1 MLVRSYLRL
10 IHRHRM
16 RNSIQSA
23 ALENR
28 FPFLCKVLYI
38 PEADPTDSP
47 HAPSNKMSW
56 FLRSPLMPRVGDVIP
71 YGQYFFSVTSV
82 ILEDCCTGESI
93 SKLDRQ
99 AKRVAE
105 KEGSPKRHA
114 LIWVRFWGVQSV

>member
-1 MLVRSYLRL
+1 
-10 IHRHRM
+10 M

-28 FPFLCKVLYI
+28 FPFLCKVLYL
-38 PEADPTDSP
+38 PEADPSESP
-47 HAPSNKMSW
+47 HAPTNKISW

-82 ILEDCCTGESI
+82 ILEDCCTGETI
-93 SKLDRQ
+93 SKVDRQ

-105 KEGSPKRHA
+105 KEDRPQRQA
-114 LIWVRFWGVQSV
+114 LIWVNFWGVQSV